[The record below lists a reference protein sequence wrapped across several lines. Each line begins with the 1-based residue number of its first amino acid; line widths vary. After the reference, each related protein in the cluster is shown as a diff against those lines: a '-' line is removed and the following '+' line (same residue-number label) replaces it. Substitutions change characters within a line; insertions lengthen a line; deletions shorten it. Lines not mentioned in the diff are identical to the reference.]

1 MGKFPK
7 GRERK
12 MVPEVEA
19 ECEIAVAPLEMEEN
33 GRWEEGGKKRS
44 RGYFYFQLL
53 VYFII

>member
-1 MGKFPK
+1 
-7 GRERK
+7 